1 MLNLFLDFDIGRCFM
16 YNMRVKFL
24 LTSTPSENI
33 FFNGFIFQRFTCF
46 YELGKLPNSRLI
58 VGYSENRAK
67 KEIYNR
73 AKGVKRLQKAY
84 KSETIT
90 KENIN
95 TDLSAN
101 EVYKQYR
108 DLWVIE
114 KESSLSLETKGSVAR
129 VPVVT

>member
-1 MLNLFLDFDIGRCFM
+1 M